1 MVAKVNR
8 TSLLLDLLRYE
19 QGGLRLGVDDG
30 RVRPTLTTLALVS
43 LWLIPYLAADV
54 PVELEREYVSRR
66 GRQADLNASVWKTA
80 LSSAS

>member
-43 LWLIPYLAADV
+43 L
-54 PVELEREYVSRR
+54 
-66 GRQADLNASVWKTA
+66 
-80 LSSAS
+80 